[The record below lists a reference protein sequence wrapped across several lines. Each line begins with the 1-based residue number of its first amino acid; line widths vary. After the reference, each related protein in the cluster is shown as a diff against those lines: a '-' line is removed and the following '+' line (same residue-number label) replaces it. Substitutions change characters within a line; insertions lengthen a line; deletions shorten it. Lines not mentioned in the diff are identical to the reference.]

1 MTKELIKKYGI
12 DFRNTIFNSDGFPAI
27 VDKFPYTKLGYLTM
41 MLSEL
46 SIRDINDS
54 LLPNIDEALADS
66 NSEIENGSGI
76 VEITIYHDV
85 VKFYVDG
92 DNEIYSMPTA
102 DFKEI
107 VIGWKDFLLTQ
118 PLNGTRV

>member
-12 DFRNTIFNSDGFPAI
+12 DFKNTIFNSKGFPAI
-27 VDKFPYTKLGYLTM
+27 VDKSPYTNLDYLTI

-54 LLPNIDEALADS
+54 LLPNLNEALADS

-76 VEITIYHDV
+76 VDITIYYDL

-92 DNEIYSMPTA
+92 DDEIYSIPTA

-107 VIGWKDFLLTQ
+107 VIGWKDYLLTE